1 MNRFLSSCARLPR
14 VVFSVGV
21 AAHPSPQSKKQTLAI
36 LLLAVAGATGVVGR
50 DARAGI
56 VFRDNINLQASDGRG
71 FSFSF
76 DIASKVISSSTS
88 ALDGGFT
95 VSWAPGGSMVF
106 YGNLYTWGS
115 SASLLVSQSSGGTTY
130 SASASTV
137 GTNPFY
143 GSTNWDESGVGRSSP
158 ANGTEYVALSAW
170 SVIDEVYTG
179 WAAFTKTSDG
189 NALQLNAVAFNDFAV
204 GMANYQQVIMTGD
217 TGNGMY
223 VAPTDVA
230 NTAVPEPSTCFSL
243 AAGLAFGGWH
253 VFRRRRAR

>member
-1 MNRFLSSCARLPR
+1 
-14 VVFSVGV
+14 
-21 AAHPSPQSKKQTLAI
+21 
-36 LLLAVAGATGVVGR
+36 VVGR

-88 ALDGGFT
+88 ALDGGFA

-115 SASLLVSQSSGGTTY
+115 SVSLNVSQSSGGTTY

-143 GSTNWDESGVGRSSP
+143 GSTNWNESGVGRSSP

-170 SVIDEVYTG
+170 SVNDEVYTG

-189 NALQLNAVAFNDFAV
+189 NALQLNAVAFNDFPV
-204 GMANYQQVIMTGD
+204 GMGLANPEQVIVTGD
-217 TGNGMY
+217 TGNGTY
-223 VAPTDVA
+223 VAPTDVT
-230 NTAVPEPSTCFSL
+230 NTAVPEPTACYSL
-243 AAGLAFGGWH
+243 AAGLVFGCWH
-253 VFRRRRAR
+253 VVRSRTR

>member
-1 MNRFLSSCARLPR
+1 
-14 VVFSVGV
+14 
-21 AAHPSPQSKKQTLAI
+21 
-36 LLLAVAGATGVVGR
+36 VVGR
-50 DARAGI
+50 DAPAGI

-115 SASLLVSQSSGGTTY
+115 SVSLLVSQSSGGTTY

-143 GSTNWDESGVGRSSP
+143 GSPNWNQSGVGRSSP

-189 NALQLNAVAFNDFAV
+189 NALQLNAVAFNDFPV
-204 GMANYQQVIMTGD
+204 GMGLANPEQVIVTGD

-223 VAPTDVA
+223 VAPTDVT
-230 NTAVPEPSTCFSL
+230 NTAVPEPAACFSL
-243 AAGLAFGGWH
+243 AAGLVFGCWH
-253 VFRRRRAR
+253 SFRCRAR